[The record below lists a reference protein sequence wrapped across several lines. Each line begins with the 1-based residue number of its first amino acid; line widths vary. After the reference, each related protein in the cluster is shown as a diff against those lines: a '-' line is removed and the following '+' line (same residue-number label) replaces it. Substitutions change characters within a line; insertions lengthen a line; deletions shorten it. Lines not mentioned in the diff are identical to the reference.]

1 MSSMRILLFSSY
13 PTPSSPNVGIFV
25 YRLVQELVD
34 LGHKITIIS
43 PQKITFKNIFLE
55 KPYSDK
61 AIVYQP
67 FYLSCSNK
75 KIGPFNSYYLSHK
88 FSMYAIRRVL
98 RMNKIDYDIIYC
110 HFWRFGFIVA
120 DVMPF
125 TKKPMFLAFGESVAF
140 IGALSYFSIEKLT
153 RLLSLLSGYI
163 SVSKKNVQRLRE
175 LNIDQSNILL
185 APNAVDISVFYPR
198 DKKEMRRKY
207 NISLDK
213 KIVIFVGSFT
223 VNKGSQRVLSAITN
237 LGGVYGIFLGK
248 GRMKNENGKVLF
260 QRLVKHFQ
268 LAEMLSCADV
278 FVLPTLN
285 EGSSNAIVEAM
296 ASGLP
301 IVSSDIP
308 AVRDQCDSSFSI
320 LIDPNNVEHIGNAI
334 ASIIYDD
341 EILQT
346 MSKNA
351 ILYSKKYTLSNRAKN
366 ISNFLERYI

>member
-1 MSSMRILLFSSY
+1 MTILFISSY
-13 PTPSSPNVGIFV
+13 PTSSSPNEGVFV
-25 YRLVQELVD
+25 YKLIQELVD
-34 LGHKITIIS
+34 LGHKIIIIS
-43 PQKITFKNIFLE
+43 PQKITFKNIFFK

-88 FSMYAIRRVL
+88 FSVCAIRRVL
-98 RMNKIDYDIIYC
+98 TMNKIDHDIIYC
-110 HFWRFGFIVA
+110 HFWRYGFIMA
-120 DVMPF
+120 DVMAN
-125 TKKPMFLAFGESVAF
+125 TKKPMLLAFGESDAF
-140 IGALSYFSIEKLT
+140 VRTLSYFSTERLT

-163 SVSKKNVQRLRE
+163 SVSKKNVERLRE

-185 APNAVDISVFYPR
+185 APNAVDINVFYPR

-223 VNKGSQRVLSAITN
+223 VNKGSRRVLHAITN

-260 QRLVKHFQ
+260 QGLVKHFQ

-285 EGSSNAIVEAM
+285 EGSSNAIIEAM

-320 LIDPNNVEHIGNAI
+320 LIDPNNVEQIENAI

-341 EILQT
+341 EILLT
-346 MSKNA
+346 MRKNA
-351 ILYSKKYTLSNRAKN
+351 ILYSREFTLKNRAKN
-366 ISNFLERYI
+366 ISNFLEKYIS